1 MQVAVDAAALARS
14 EPDQAEA
21 EGGQAQLPPQPLE
34 AVLAAWLERGVGDT
48 GFHGGIIVGRVLF
61 RLAQLQGI
69 AAGEID
75 LQFRRWDRPR
85 ARAGAKQVT
94 AVGVIRIDDVR
105 VVRRVTKAEARRAG
119 FATPEDVVRALR
131 PDGDLYRIALHLE
144 GPDPR
149 VELRERIATGDDLA
163 VLRRAVERLPWA
175 MEYLRA
181 IRDNPAVRAEELAAS
196 FGLEKRVF
204 KPRVRRLKELGLTIS
219 LSPGYRLSPRGEAF
233 VKREG
238 PG

>member
-1 MQVAVDAAALARS
+1 MS
-14 EPDQAEA
+14 
-21 EGGQAQLPPQPLE
+21 
-34 AVLAAWLERGVGDT
+34 
-48 GFHGGIIVGRVLF
+48 GIIVGRVLF
-61 RLAQLQGI
+61 RVSQLQGI

-85 ARAGAKQVT
+85 ARAGGRQMT

-105 VVRRVTKAEARRAG
+105 IVRRVTKAEARRAG

-131 PDGDLYRIALHLE
+131 PDGDLYRIELHLE

-149 VELRERIATGDDLA
+149 VALRETIPDDFAELRAKVA
-163 VLRRAVERLPWA
+163 RLPWG
-175 MEYLRA
+175 MDYLRA
-181 IRDNPAVRAEELAAS
+181 IRDHPEVRAEELAAS

-233 VKREG
+233 LKHEG
-238 PG
+238 PAEAGPSKAR

>member
-1 MQVAVDAAALARS
+1 M
-14 EPDQAEA
+14 
-21 EGGQAQLPPQPLE
+21 
-34 AVLAAWLERGVGDT
+34 
-48 GFHGGIIVGRVLF
+48 LF

-75 LQFRRWDRPR
+75 LQFRCWDRPR
-85 ARAGAKQVT
+85 ARVGGRQLT

-105 VVRRVTKAEARRAG
+105 VVRRVTRADARRAG
-119 FATPEDVVRALR
+119 FATPDDVVRALR
-131 PDGDLYRIALHLE
+131 PDGDLYRIELHLE

-149 VELRERIATGDDLA
+149 LALRETVAVGDELA
-163 VLRRAVERLPWA
+163 ALRAAVERLPWG
-175 MEYLRA
+175 MEYLRTIA
-181 IRDNPAVRAEELAAS
+181 ENPEVRAEELAAS

-233 VKREG
+233 LAARNDEG
-238 PG
+238 PAGAGPSKDQP

>member
-1 MQVAVDAAALARS
+1 
-14 EPDQAEA
+14 
-21 EGGQAQLPPQPLE
+21 
-34 AVLAAWLERGVGDT
+34 
-48 GFHGGIIVGRVLF
+48 VLF
-61 RLAQLQGI
+61 KLAQLEGI

-85 ARAGAKQVT
+85 ARAGGRQMT

-105 VVRRVTKAEARRAG
+105 PVRRISKRDARRAG
-119 FATPEDVVRALR
+119 FATPDEVVAALR
-131 PDGDLYRIALHLE
+131 PDGDLYRIELHLE

-149 VELRERIATGDDLA
+149 VALRERVAGGDDLA
-163 VLRRAVERLPWA
+163 ALRRAVDRLPWG
-175 MEYLRA
+175 MDYLRA
-181 IRDNPAVRAEELAAS
+181 IAERPGVPAEELAAS

-219 LSPGYRLSPRGEAF
+219 LSPGYRLSPRGRALL
-233 VKREG
+233 KKKG

>member
-1 MQVAVDAAALARS
+1 VLFK
-14 EPDQAEA
+14 
-21 EGGQAQLPPQPLE
+21 QAQL
-34 AVLAAWLERGVGDT
+34 R
-48 GFHGGIIVGRVLF
+48 
-61 RLAQLQGI
+61 GI

-85 ARAGAKQVT
+85 ARAGGRQVT

-105 VVRRVTKAEARRAG
+105 PVRTISKRDARRAG
-119 FATPEDVVRALR
+119 FATPDEVVAALR

-149 VELRERIATGDDLA
+149 VLLRDQVATGDDLVA
-163 VLRRAVERLPWA
+163 LRRAVERLPWGLA
-175 MEYLRA
+175 YLRA
-181 IRDNPAVRAEELAAS
+181 IRDRPEVRAEELAAS
-196 FGLEKRVF
+196 FGVEKRVF

-233 VKREG
+233 LAAQNDEG
-238 PG
+238 PAGAGPSHDS

>member
-1 MQVAVDAAALARS
+1 
-14 EPDQAEA
+14 
-21 EGGQAQLPPQPLE
+21 
-34 AVLAAWLERGVGDT
+34 
-48 GFHGGIIVGRVLF
+48 VLF

-85 ARAGAKQVT
+85 ARAGGRQLT

-105 VVRRVTKAEARRAG
+105 VVRRVTRADARRAG
-119 FATPEDVVRALR
+119 FATPDDVVRALR
-131 PDGDLYRIALHLE
+131 PDGDLYRIELHLE

-149 VELRERIATGDDLA
+149 LALRETVAVGDELA
-163 VLRRAVERLPWA
+163 ALRAAVERLPWG
-175 MEYLRA
+175 MEYLRTIA
-181 IRDNPAVRAEELAAS
+181 ENPEVRAEELAAS
-196 FGLEKRVF
+196 LGLEKRVF

-233 VKREG
+233 LAARNDEG
-238 PG
+238 PAGAGPSRDQP

>member
-1 MQVAVDAAALARS
+1 M
-14 EPDQAEA
+14 
-21 EGGQAQLPPQPLE
+21 
-34 AVLAAWLERGVGDT
+34 
-48 GFHGGIIVGRVLF
+48 LF

-85 ARAGAKQVT
+85 ARAGSKQVT

-105 VVRRVTKAEARRAG
+105 LVRTISKSEAARAG
-119 FATPEDVVRALR
+119 FATPEAVVRALR

-149 VELRERIATGDDLA
+149 VELRETVAAGDDLA
-163 VLRRAVERLPWA
+163 ELRRAVERLPWGF
-175 MEYLRA
+175 EYLRA
-181 IRDNPAVRAEELAAS
+181 IRDNPEVRAEELAAS
-196 FGLEKRVF
+196 FGVEKRVF

-233 VKREG
+233 LKHEG
-238 PG
+238 PGTSRALRKP

>member
-1 MQVAVDAAALARS
+1 
-14 EPDQAEA
+14 
-21 EGGQAQLPPQPLE
+21 
-34 AVLAAWLERGVGDT
+34 
-48 GFHGGIIVGRVLF
+48 VLF

-85 ARAGAKQVT
+85 ARAGGSQRT

-105 VVRRVTKAEARRAG
+105 VVKRITKRDARRAG

-131 PDGDLYRIALHLE
+131 RDGDLYRIELHLE

-149 VELRERIATGDDLA
+149 VALRETIPEDFAELRAKVD
-163 VLRRAVERLPWA
+163 RLPWGY
-175 MEYLRA
+175 EYLRL
-181 IRDNPAVRAEELAAS
+181 IRDNPEVRAEELAAS
-196 FGLEKRVF
+196 LGLEKRVF

-233 VKREG
+233 LNDEG
-238 PG
+238 PAGAGPSQDQP

>member
-1 MQVAVDAAALARS
+1 M
-14 EPDQAEA
+14 
-21 EGGQAQLPPQPLE
+21 
-34 AVLAAWLERGVGDT
+34 RGMIAT
-48 GFHGGIIVGRVLF
+48 VLF
-61 RLAQLQGI
+61 RRAQLDGI

-85 ARAGAKQVT
+85 ARAGGKQVT

-105 VVRRVTKAEARRAG
+105 IVRRVTKAEARRAG
-119 FATPEDVVRALR
+119 FDTPDDVVRALR
-131 PDGDLYRIALHLE
+131 PDGDLYRIELHLE

-149 VELRERIATGDDLA
+149 VQLRETIPEDFTELRAK
-163 VLRRAVERLPWA
+163 VERLPWGYA
-175 MEYLRA
+175 YLRA
-181 IRDNPAVRAEELAAS
+181 IRDNPEVRAEELAAS

-233 VKREG
+233 LKHEG